1 MWILVGWGVAER
13 ARFLAAPRD
22 LHGQSNCKE
31 FSASDPDSFD
41 TDTDP
46 AF

>member
-22 LHGQSNCKE
+22 LHGQSNAKNSV
-31 FSASDPDSFD
+31 FRIRIQSGSGILG
-41 TDTDP
+41 
-46 AF
+46 

>member
-22 LHGQSNCKE
+22 LHAQSNYKE
-31 FSASDPDSFD
+31 FSVSDPYLFI
-41 TDTDP
+41 
-46 AF
+46 